1 MGVNANISESLT
13 GTIEA
18 PFPEFEAPPA
28 NPMEVLRNWLERAR
42 RYGVRE
48 PRALA
53 LATVDG
59 QGRPSTRI
67 VVIAE
72 LGERGVVF
80 ATHADSQ
87 KGRELA
93 QNPWASGVLYWR
105 ESSQQIILN
114 GRAERLPDERAD
126 AQWLSRPYQ
135 THPMSI
141 ASRQSET
148 LADIHALRA
157 EARRLAETDGPLPR
171 PPGYCPRPSS
181 GALRRRSARPR
192 GVGWLSAQR
201 SRRSNGC
208 RRALSRRSRKRAINW
223 AINSES
229 PPAPKKS
236 CSTPSDGLSSTS
248 RQSASSAFSSSSAG
262 ACATPCRRSTWGWRA
277 KPVRALRSILPLPVT
292 GRRSSTRNCA
302 GSM

>member
-1 MGVNANISESLT
+1 MERLGVAAA
-13 GTIEA
+13 EA
-18 PFPEFEAPPA
+18 GVEMLGGDRQVGVAVMHGQPQQRPPS
-28 NPMEVLRNWLERAR
+28 PRAR
-42 RYGVRE
+42 SSGRYGSSVPRPSWTSTRGTPSPGTRRTSGSSATAPSASGARDMPAGAGAT
-48 PRALA
+48 PRAA
-53 LATVDG
+53 A
-59 QGRPSTRI
+59 
-67 VVIAE
+67 
-72 LGERGVVF
+72 
-80 ATHADSQ
+80 
-87 KGRELA
+87 
-93 QNPWASGVLYWR
+93 
-105 ESSQQIILN
+105 
-114 GRAERLPDERAD
+114 RA
-126 AQWLSRPYQ
+126 
-135 THPMSI
+135 
-141 ASRQSET
+141 
-148 LADIHALRA
+148 
-157 EARRLAETDGPLPR
+157 G
-171 PPGYCPRPSS
+171 PRPSS

-208 RRALSRRSRKRAINW
+208 RRALSSRSRKRAINW

-262 ACATPCRRSTWGWRA
+262 ACATPCRRSAWGWRA

>member
-1 MGVNANISESLT
+1 MHGQAQQRPPLT
-13 GTIEA
+13 QAAKQRAVRQQRAEA
-18 PFPEFEAPPA
+18 FVDQHP
-28 NPMEVLRNWLERAR
+28 R
-42 RYGVRE
+42 
-48 PRALA
+48 RALA
-53 LATVDG
+53 GHQAHQRVE
-59 QGRPSTRI
+59 RHR
-67 VVIAE
+67 A
-72 LGERGVVF
+72 LGERCARHAGLRR
-80 ATHADSQ
+80 AT
-87 KGRELA
+87 
-93 QNPWASGVLYWR
+93 P
-105 ESSQQIILN
+105 
-114 GRAERLPDERAD
+114 RARA
-126 AQWLSRPYQ
+126 
-135 THPMSI
+135 
-141 ASRQSET
+141 
-148 LADIHALRA
+148 
-157 EARRLAETDGPLPR
+157 G
-171 PPGYCPRPSS
+171 PRPSS

-208 RRALSRRSRKRAINW
+208 RRALSSRSRKRAINW

-262 ACATPCRRSTWGWRA
+262 ACATPCRRSAWGWRA